1 MPKKYLIA
9 PREQKCIGCN
19 LCSLASSLYE
29 KRKLGVKE
37 SAISIKGG
45 PGRYKI
51 QIDYGDKIKF
61 PEKIVRICPQN
72 CYEIV
77 SS

>member
-1 MPKKYLIA
+1 MQKQYLIA

-19 LCSLASSLYE
+19 LCVLANTLYE
-29 KRKLGVKE
+29 NRKLGVKD
-37 SAISIKGG
+37 SSITIKGA

-61 PEKIVRICPQN
+61 PEKVVKICPQN
-72 CYEIV
+72 CFEV
-77 SS
+77 VKS